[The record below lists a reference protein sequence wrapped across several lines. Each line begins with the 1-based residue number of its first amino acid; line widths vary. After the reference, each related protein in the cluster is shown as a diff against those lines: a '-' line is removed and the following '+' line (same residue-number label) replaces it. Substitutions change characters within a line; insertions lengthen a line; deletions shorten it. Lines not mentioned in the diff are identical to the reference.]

1 MARTRDA
8 ITSDLRAAQKKL
20 LAAKARRDSAKTKY
34 YRAHLVE
41 LQKEYDNCY

>member
-20 LAAKARRDSAKTKY
+20 LAAKSRRDSAKAKY
-34 YRAHLVE
+34 YRAHLAE
-41 LQKEYDNCY
+41 LQKEYENCY